1 MVVNPAAVTG
11 AARSYIEV
19 VFRRKW
25 LFLVPVIVF
34 VSVSIGVGFVL
45 PPRYRSEAILGLKEE
60 QSDNPHLKGVTAVTP
75 FR

>member
-1 MVVNPAAVTG
+1 MVVNAAAITG

-34 VSVSIGVGFVL
+34 LSVAVGLGFVL
-45 PPRYRSEAILGLKEE
+45 PRGTVPRPSSA
-60 QSDNPHLKGVTAVTP
+60 
-75 FR
+75 